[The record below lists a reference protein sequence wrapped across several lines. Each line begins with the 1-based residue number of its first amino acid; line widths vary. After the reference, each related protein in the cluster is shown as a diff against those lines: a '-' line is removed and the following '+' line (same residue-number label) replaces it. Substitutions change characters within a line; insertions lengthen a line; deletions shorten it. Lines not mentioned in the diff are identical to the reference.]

1 LSKNRAALPLPPW
14 RAHRRYSLATP
25 LTKARPERQFQGF
38 AQIPRKFPRKKQRWF
53 QRAPT
58 RGRAHTNI
66 RSRKPHMTH
75 IDLLAQTGGRLAIA
89 FAASF
94 ATISFIFS
102 SLALA

>member
-1 LSKNRAALPLPPW
+1 
-14 RAHRRYSLATP
+14 
-25 LTKARPERQFQGF
+25 
-38 AQIPRKFPRKKQRWF
+38 
-53 QRAPT
+53 
-58 RGRAHTNI
+58 
-66 RSRKPHMTH
+66 MTH